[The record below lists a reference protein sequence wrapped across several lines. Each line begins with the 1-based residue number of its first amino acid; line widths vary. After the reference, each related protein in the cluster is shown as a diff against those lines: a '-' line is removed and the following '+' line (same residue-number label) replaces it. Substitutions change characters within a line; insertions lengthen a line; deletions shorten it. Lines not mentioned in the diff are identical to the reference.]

1 MNRNPVQRGRWVV
14 TLGAVIV
21 IVACVLPWWRL
32 GGGPGELAATSDI
45 GLSDGLG
52 FVMFIV
58 AIATLLLIALP
69 YAAEGPVSID
79 KPVSYLVLFLAALV
93 AYGVRTFAMIQ
104 QNLILY
110 IGQTPPIQPLRGPGF
125 WIAAL
130 GLIVFARGV
139 FELWEARRR
148 F

>member
-32 GGGPGELAATSDI
+32 GGGPGELSARSDV

-52 FVMFIV
+52 YLMFLA
-58 AIATLLLIALP
+58 AIATLLLVALP
-69 YAAEGPVSID
+69 YAAEGPVAID
-79 KPVSYLVLFLAALV
+79 RPISYLVLLLTACA
-93 AYGVRTFAMIQ
+93 AYGIRTFTMIQ
-104 QNLILY
+104 QDLILY
-110 IGQTPPIQPLRGPGF
+110 IGQTPPIQPLRGPGY
-125 WIAAL
+125 WGAAL
-130 GLIVFARGV
+130 GLVVLARGV
-139 FELWEARRR
+139 FELWEARHR